1 MAAIPGVQK
10 NEDVCSGFS
19 NVEVQPPTCF
29 FAEEQ
34 GCDSSRN
41 LGPVLASKTQHVIPK
56 HHCDPSL
63 VNMFH
68 VLVSLLCFTFWFSD
82 ESKKHVHNK
91 LVNTIVEIQW
101 PKNTGSWHWLK
112 LQVFPKTSKKN
123 SSGYSG
129 GQELQLQMH
138 LVRIQQILVQA
149 KGASDLRRISGG
161 FGGSQH
167 VESEWK
173 IMKVCSERV

>member
-41 LGPVLASKTQHVIPK
+41 LGPVLASKTQPVIPK

-68 VLVSLLCFTFWFSD
+68 VLVSLLCFTF
-82 ESKKHVHNK
+82 
-91 LVNTIVEIQW
+91 
-101 PKNTGSWHWLK
+101 
-112 LQVFPKTSKKN
+112 
-123 SSGYSG
+123 
-129 GQELQLQMH
+129 
-138 LVRIQQILVQA
+138 
-149 KGASDLRRISGG
+149 
-161 FGGSQH
+161 
-167 VESEWK
+167 
-173 IMKVCSERV
+173 